1 MGGSRGLEYRA
12 TRMGHGTRTY
22 QRGGYFHKHYITE
35 VQRRAMSNTDKQGK
49 QESPFSLGE
58 EAELEPMAL
67 MISRI

>member
-1 MGGSRGLEYRA
+1 
-12 TRMGHGTRTY
+12 
-22 QRGGYFHKHYITE
+22 
-35 VQRRAMSNTDKQGK
+35 MSNTDKQGK